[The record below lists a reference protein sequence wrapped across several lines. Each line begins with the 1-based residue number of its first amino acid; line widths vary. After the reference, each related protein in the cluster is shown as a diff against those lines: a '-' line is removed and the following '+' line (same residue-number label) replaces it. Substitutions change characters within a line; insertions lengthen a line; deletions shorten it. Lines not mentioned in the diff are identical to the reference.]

1 MVRLARLDDLDA
13 VNRIVRGAYSRYVE
27 RLGMEPGPMLDD
39 YGQRIKAGQAWVIE
53 DAGSVAGLLVLVDA
67 DRALLLDNIAV
78 DPAAQ
83 GRGLGKMLMTF
94 VEDEA
99 RRRGRAEVQLYT
111 NVLMIENVA
120 LYQRLGFSE
129 TNRVTE
135 KGYQRVYMTK
145 ALS

>member
-27 RLGMEPGPMLDD
+27 RLGMAPGPMLDD

-53 DAGSVAGLLVLVDA
+53 HDGSVAGLLVLEDT
-67 DRALLLDNIAV
+67 DRTLLLDNIAV

-83 GRGLGKMLMTF
+83 GRGFGKVLMTF

-99 RRRGRAEVQLYT
+99 RRRGRTEV
-111 NVLMIENVA
+111 
-120 LYQRLGFSE
+120 
-129 TNRVTE
+129 
-135 KGYQRVYMTK
+135 
-145 ALS
+145 

>member
-1 MVRLARLDDLDA
+1 
-13 VNRIVRGAYSRYVE
+13 
-27 RLGMEPGPMLDD
+27 MLDD

-53 DAGSVAGLLVLVDA
+53 DAGSVAGLLVLVDT

-83 GRGLGKMLMTF
+83 GRGLGKMLTTF